1 MGTKVIASPSW
12 NIKYIIASTSQLYQF
27 IGECRSRHTLN
38 LIIEDTHV
46 V

>member
-1 MGTKVIASPSW
+1 MGTKVIPSPCW
-12 NIKYIIASTSQLYQF
+12 NIEYIIASTSQLYQF
-27 IGECRSRHTLN
+27 IGECRSRHTLS